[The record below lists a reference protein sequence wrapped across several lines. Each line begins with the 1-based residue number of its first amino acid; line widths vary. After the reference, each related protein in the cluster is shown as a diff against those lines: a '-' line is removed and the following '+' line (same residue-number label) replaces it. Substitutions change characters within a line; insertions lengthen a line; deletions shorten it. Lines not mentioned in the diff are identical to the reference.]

1 MRPEICI
8 DNSFRTSTSIQTIHR
23 PTPTE
28 NLETII
34 AERLAEERA
43 GMEETIRE
51 QGWTQERIGKAL
63 GVSKMTVSRWLPV
76 TNVTNQNSDN
86 SPSPPPTENPEQHGF
101 SKGEDF
107 EVFHE
112 ILKNPQGGYSP
123 GLRSK
128 ERQSGVLAADQRK
141 TPQISAEAQAP
152 AMRRKASW
160 NPRR

>member
-1 MRPEICI
+1 
-8 DNSFRTSTSIQTIHR
+8 
-23 PTPTE
+23 
-28 NLETII
+28 
-34 AERLAEERA
+34 
-43 GMEETIRE
+43 MEETIRE

-63 GVSKMTVSRWLPV
+63 GVTQRTVSNWVGVEKFL
-76 TNVTNQNSDN
+76 NNNSDN

-101 SKGEDF
+101 SRGEDF

-112 ILKNPQGGYSP
+112 ILKNPQGGYSR

-128 ERQSGVLAADQRK
+128 ERRGGVLAANQRKSAQNAADQRK
-141 TPQISAEAQAP
+141 TAQISAEAQAP